1 MFLFAAL
8 LREECVVAVFVT
20 RMVDRFEKWREV
32 RVRRR
37 ARRKGQVPALPLIE
51 EDGTTRFVRFDD
63 YIDGVMIDR
72 KMSVNRA
79 AKFRHQAMREHR
91 VLTQIGRTAR
101 WEVPSERVR
110 KRAEDVLRT
119 LDIDTITVEVAS

>member
-1 MFLFAAL
+1 M
-8 LREECVVAVFVT
+8 AVFVT
-20 RMVDRFEKWREV
+20 GMVDRFEKWREV
-32 RVRRR
+32 RVRRC

-63 YIDGVMIDR
+63 YFDGVMIDR
-72 KMSVNRA
+72 KMSVNRG

-91 VLTQIGRTAR
+91 VLTQNGRTAR

-110 KRAEDVLRT
+110 KRVEDVLRT